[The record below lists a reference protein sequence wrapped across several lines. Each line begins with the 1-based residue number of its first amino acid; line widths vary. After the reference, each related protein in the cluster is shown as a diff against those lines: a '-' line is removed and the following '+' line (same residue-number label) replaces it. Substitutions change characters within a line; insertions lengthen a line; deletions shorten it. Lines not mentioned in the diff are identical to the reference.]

1 MPKDTFFRLPEEKR
15 EKLTLLAAQE
25 FAAQPYGQASISR
38 MVAKLGIAKGSI
50 YQYFED
56 KFDLYRWLLAQAARE
71 RAEIASSA
79 MSWPESQSE
88 SVVLMP
94 LSVLERIFL
103 VDLYFALIKPLW
115 AQVAERVLDLADE
128 PRVQALHSTYL
139 RTQAEPLARL
149 LAEVQQQAAPG
160 EPAEAHLAAHFLTY
174 ALRPWLRR
182 VVPPHLQD
190 LPATEDE
197 VMLELAVL
205 TRQLSQFVTPWA
217 AALTSCLDGWKPAG
231 VPLTP
236 ALPLV
241 EGAVDEVG

>member
-56 KFDLYRWLLAQAARE
+56 KFDLYRWLLATADRE
-71 RAEIASSA
+71 RADIAMFWTLPKTQEPDPTA
-79 MSWPESQSE
+79 AGK
-88 SVVLMP
+88 LD
-94 LSVLERIFL
+94 RFFL
-103 VDLYFALIKPLW
+103 VDLHFALRKPLW
-115 AQVAERVLDLADE
+115 AQIADRALDLADE
-128 PRVQALHSTYL
+128 PRVQAFHSTYL
-139 RTQAEPLARL
+139 RTRVEPLAQL
-149 LAEVQQQAAPG
+149 LAKLQEELLPR
-160 EPAEAHLAAHFLTY
+160 ELAEIRLAAHFLTY

-205 TRQLSQFVTPWA
+205 ARQLSQFVIPWA
-217 AALTSCLDGWKPAG
+217 AALTSCLDGWKPSE
-231 VPLTP
+231 VSLTP
-236 ALPLV
+236 ILPLA
-241 EGAVDEVG
+241 EGVIDEVG